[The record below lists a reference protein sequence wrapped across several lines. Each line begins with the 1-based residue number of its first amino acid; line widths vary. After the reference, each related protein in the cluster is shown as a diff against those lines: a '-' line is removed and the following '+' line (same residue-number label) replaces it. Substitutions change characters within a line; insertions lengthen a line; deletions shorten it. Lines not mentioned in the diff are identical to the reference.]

1 MTPADFGRLA
11 DSPSGAAW
19 PAVRGDLR
27 YRVLEPFVAAMVI
40 QALAD
45 YQDFLY
51 KQEAVSW
58 LETVGLA
65 WLDALRMDILYQAL
79 RRWLAATRSG

>member
-19 PAVRGDLR
+19 PAGQGDLR

-40 QALAD
+40 QAVAD

-58 LETVGLA
+58 LRTTGLA
-65 WLDALRMDILYQAL
+65 WLDTLGMDVLCQAL
-79 RRWLAATRSG
+79 RGWLAATRSG